1 MESADLDALAA
12 RLGRR
17 LVAHEIYLDAP
28 QLTAL
33 GSGELHFELR
43 HGLCR
48 HGLRW
53 IAPLLA
59 LSRLRDALKLEL
71 AASGTPATEFQVA
84 EVTART
90 RLVPQQG
97 ARNSR
102 MTWIGAGEE
111 FIACTLEIEVRLA
124 TGVAAGGFRQT
135 FGLEWPRECRLWTLP
150 PLPPSRSSGPAAA
163 LP

>member
-1 MESADLDALAA
+1 MESADLEAIAA

-28 QLTAL
+28 QLTRL

-48 HGLRW
+48 HGTRW

-59 LSRLRDALKLEL
+59 LSRLRDALKVEL
-71 AASGTPATEFQVA
+71 SAPETGGVEFQHA
-84 EVTART
+84 EVTVAM

-97 ARNSR
+97 TRNSR

-111 FIACTLEIEVRLA
+111 FIACTMEVEVRLA
-124 TGVAAGGFRQT
+124 TGTVAGGFRQT
-135 FGLEWPRECRLWTLP
+135 FGLEWPRECRMWTLP
-150 PLPPSRSSGPAAA
+150 PLAPARGSGPEPT